1 MRKQQEAR
9 SYELLEL
16 IERALNGALVLPE
29 FQRDFVWKPTAVK
42 LLLSSVAKGWPIG
55 SFMLWKPDDF
65 TMAVKDFDGVGKTRS
80 EGDDTPTYLLDGQ
93 QRLTALIHAFDHERT
108 TVKYVLSGAGEYL
121 LSDLEGNIEDLVDHR
136 TEKQFGR
143 GLTTTK
149 GRAKEDVALVEDI
162 VDDGK
167 FSQWVEDYFETHQL
181 DPIKKPLLFERRA
194 ERLPGL
200 RAYSVPAVELAST
213 LDLEAVARIFETTN
227 KTGVKLSTVDLM
239 TARLY
244 PADFRLRDQ
253 WTEVQERTYP
263 TVGQMFADTI
273 DAEDVLRI
281 LAFWSTEGAGVTRER
296 ILKLSPEFVK
306 SQWTRGVCALG
317 EAVGLLSEVMGVV
330 QGSLLPARLM
340 VLPVAVA
347 MDAAG
352 KGDAAKAVKR
362 EDLRTMLESWFW
374 RAIIDETFARSTNT
388 RAIGQAKEL
397 VRRLEEKQYSMQ
409 SVLSEEAVD
418 PLVERLID
426 PQASDGLLEGAAHA
440 LVVAVD
446 GHDWKADKESLRAKA
461 GTLEKH
467 HIVPKEG
474 EGVEG
479 WERVNC
485 IANMTPQ
492 SKASNIELGK
502 MLPGEAGVA
511 GNLLGPHFCDVGELG
526 QVGHDGFDSFASRR
540 ASEIANAF
548 IAKANGD
555 TP

>member
-1 MRKQQEAR
+1 MRNQPEPR
-9 SYELLEL
+9 SYELLDL
-16 IERALNGALVLPE
+16 IRRALDGTLVLPE

-55 SFMLWKPDDF
+55 SFMLWRPDDF
-65 TMAVKDFDGVGKTRS
+65 TMAVKDFDGVGTTHG

-93 QRLTALIHAFDHERT
+93 QRLTALIHAFDHQRT

-121 LSDLEGNIEDLVDHR
+121 LADLEGNIEDLVDHR

-149 GRAKEDVALVEDI
+149 GRAREDIALIEDI
-162 VDDGK
+162 VDDGR
-167 FSQWVEDYFETHQL
+167 FSQWVEDYFDTHKL
-181 DPIKKPLLFERRA
+181 DSSKKPILFERRA
-194 ERLPGL
+194 ARLPGL

-244 PADFRLRDQ
+244 PADFRLRDE

-263 TVGQMFADTI
+263 MVGQNFSDTI

-281 LAFWSTEGAGVTRER
+281 LAYWSTDGAGVTRER
-296 ILKLSPEFVK
+296 ILKLSPDFVK
-306 SQWTRGVCALG
+306 MQWARGVSALG
-317 EAVGLLSEVMGVV
+317 EAMTLLSEVMGVV

-347 MDAAG
+347 LDAAG
-352 KGDAAKAVKR
+352 EGDAAKAVDR
-362 EDLRTMLESWFW
+362 EDLRNMLESWFW

-397 VRRLEEKQYSMQ
+397 VRRVEEQQYSMQ
-409 SVLSEEAVD
+409 SVLNEEAASGLID
-418 PLVERLID
+418 RLID
-426 PQASDGLLEGAAHA
+426 PKASDGLLEAAAHA
-440 LVVAVD
+440 LVVAAD
-446 GHDWKADKESLRAKA
+446 GQDWKADEKPLREKA

-467 HIVPKEG
+467 HIVPREG

-479 WERVNC
+479 WEKVNC

-492 SKASNIELGK
+492 SKESNIELGK
-502 MLPGEAGVA
+502 KLPGEAGVA
-511 GNLLGPHFCDVGELG
+511 GKLLGPHFCDVGELG
-526 QVGHDGFDSFASRR
+526 QVGHDGFDSFVSRR
-540 ASEIANAF
+540 AREIASAL
-548 IAKANGD
+548 IAKAKRD